1 MSMDRIQAEHHRQV
15 EDNTL
20 LVAVDMVQAVGNKAV
35 VVAVVEGIEEA
46 KADTVGEVMVNNA
59 NMKPQQ
65 TKTRL

>member
-1 MSMDRIQAEHHRQV
+1 MSMDRIQAEHHRLV

-20 LVAVDMVQAVGNKAV
+20 LVAVDMVQAVGNK
-35 VVAVVEGIEEA
+35 AVVEGIEEA

-65 TKTRL
+65 TKTQL